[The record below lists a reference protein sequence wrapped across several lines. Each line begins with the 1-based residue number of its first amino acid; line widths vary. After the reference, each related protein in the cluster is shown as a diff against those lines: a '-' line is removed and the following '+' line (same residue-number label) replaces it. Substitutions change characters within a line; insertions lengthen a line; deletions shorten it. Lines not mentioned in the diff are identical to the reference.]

1 MVSGKINFMEN
12 KRGLFNFGKKPAPD
26 FRISDDVERA
36 KRNGKPLVALESA
49 LITHGVPWPENLTI
63 ARAMEDAV
71 KHNGAFPATIAV
83 QEGQLRVGL
92 SSSQLESLAESR
104 DPHKLSLRDLGA
116 AVARKWNGGT
126 TVSATLYA
134 AERAGIKVLA
144 TGGIGGVHRSP
155 AYDISADLLQLR
167 KSPLVVVCSGAKAIL
182 DLPATLEVLETLGI
196 PVIGYQTDEFP
207 AFYSAQSG
215 LKVPLRAES
224 PQQVAEI
231 ARAHWKLTF
240 STSVLV
246 VVPPPAESA
255 LPHERMEALVAQ
267 ALQQAEAEGV
277 RGSALTPYLLAK
289 LNALSGGESL
299 KANLALLRN
308 NAAVAA
314 QIAAQ
319 IPEGIQEWRYI

>member
-1 MVSGKINFMEN
+1 
-12 KRGLFNFGKKPAPD
+12 
-26 FRISDDVERA
+26 
-36 KRNGKPLVALESA
+36 
-49 LITHGVPWPENLTI
+49 
-63 ARAMEDAV
+63 
-71 KHNGAFPATIAV
+71 
-83 QEGQLRVGL
+83 
-92 SSSQLESLAESR
+92 
-104 DPHKLSLRDLGA
+104 
-116 AVARKWNGGT
+116 
-126 TVSATLYA
+126 
-134 AERAGIKVLA
+134 
-144 TGGIGGVHRSP
+144 VHRAP
-155 AYDISADLLQLR
+155 AYDISADLLQLW

-182 DLPATLEVLETLGI
+182 DLPATYEVLETLGI

-224 PQQVAEI
+224 AQEVAEI
-231 ARAHWKLTF
+231 ARTHWKLTL
-240 STSVLV
+240 STSILV

-255 LPHERMEALVAQ
+255 MPRERMEALVAQ

-289 LNALSGGESL
+289 MNDLSGGESL

-319 IPEGIQEWRYI
+319 IPEGLQEWRYI